1 MNDSE
6 LGITREN
13 LLLIVPPALKQDPA
27 MMARA
32 AADAEAMAARLAEI
46 DRVRII
52 SNIDGLDEAV
62 LDILARDF
70 KVDWWDPEYSIEEK
84 RRTLKGSWRVHKI
97 LGTKAAVETAIRA
110 IYPLT
115 TVEEWF
121 EYGGE
126 PYHFRLNIDITSD
139 SGDRAR
145 QRRVLERLNY
155 YKSLRSHN
163 DGVRYFL
170 YPAKSWAVAGGG
182 YVGSREVE
190 RAAIPVPPLKRPGG
204 EVITIAGGGF
214 IGSRSESHAAI
225 QVPPLKRPGGE
236 VVILAGGKFVGS
248 WSKDH
253 ATVQVPPLRRAGGE
267 TTVNA
272 GGGFTGSYSKDHAT
286 IRVPPL
292 PRVGGSAAV
301 SPGGALRGMYRK
313 INTAVAVPEL
323 ERPKG
328 TGNRAAATGL
338 VGSVE
343 WVTVKVNAGKIRV
356 PTGRAAT
363 GGAAGMLHSYQ
374 RIRVSVGSPAMTISG
389 R

>member
-1 MNDSE
+1 MNDSG
-6 LGITREN
+6 LGITKEN
-13 LLLIVPPALKQDPA
+13 LLLIVPPALTRDPA

-52 SNIDGLDEAV
+52 SNIDGLDETV

-84 RRTLKGSWRVHKI
+84 RRTLKGSWRGHKI

-139 SGDRAR
+139 SGNRAR
-145 QRRVLERLNY
+145 QKRVLERLNY

-170 YPAKSWAVAGGG
+170 VPEKSWAVAGGLF
-182 YVGSREVE
+182 VGSREID
-190 RAAIPVPPLKRPGG
+190 RATIRVPELTKPGGKTVLLAGGGLAGTRSVDRAEVKVPALIRPGGKTAVVAGGAFAGTRSVDRASVRVPPLKRPGATAG
-204 EVITIAGGGF
+204 LTAGGAFAGYRQRVD
-214 IGSRSESHAAI
+214 GTVD
-225 QVPPLKRPGGE
+225 VPPLAKPQGA
-236 VVILAGGKFVGS
+236 AG
-248 WSKDH
+248 
-253 ATVQVPPLRRAGGE
+253 R
-267 TTVNA
+267 
-272 GGGFTGSYSKDHAT
+272 
-286 IRVPPL
+286 
-292 PRVGGSAAV
+292 AV
-301 SPGGALRGMYRK
+301 S
-313 INTAVAVPEL
+313 
-323 ERPKG
+323 
-328 TGNRAAATGL
+328 TGCF
-338 VGSVE
+338 GSIQRVS
-343 WVTVKVNAGKIRV
+343 VKVGAAGVKV
-356 PTGRAAT
+356 PAGRAAT
-363 GGAAGMLHSYQ
+363 AGAAGVFHSYQ
-374 RIRVSVGSPAMTISG
+374 RIRVSVGNPAITISG

>member
-1 MNDSE
+1 MNDSK

-13 LLLIVPPALKQDPA
+13 LLLIVPPALTQDQA

-32 AADAEAMAARLAEI
+32 AADAEALAARLAEI

-52 SNIDGLDEAV
+52 SNIDGLNETV

-70 KVDWWDPEYSIEEK
+70 KVDWWDQEYSVEEK
-84 RRTLKGSWRVHKI
+84 RRTLKGSWRVHKT

-139 SGDRAR
+139 SGDRVR
-145 QRRVLERLNY
+145 QRRVLERLNF

-170 YPAKSWAVAGGG
+170 VPEKSWAVAGGLFA
-182 YVGSREVE
+182 GSREIN
-190 RAAIPVPPLKRPGG
+190 RATIQVPELAKPGGKIVLLAGGGLTGTRSVDRAEVKVPALIRPGGRTTVVAGGAFAGYRQRVNGAVDVPPLTRPQGAARRAVSTG
-204 EVITIAGGGF
+204 Y
-214 IGSRSESHAAI
+214 IGSIER
-225 QVPPLKRPGGE
+225 
-236 VVILAGGKFVGS
+236 
-248 WSKDH
+248 
-253 ATVQVPPLRRAGGE
+253 ATVKLDTRR
-267 TTVNA
+267 
-272 GGGFTGSYSKDHAT
+272 
-286 IRVPPL
+286 
-292 PRVGGSAAV
+292 
-301 SPGGALRGMYRK
+301 
-313 INTAVAVPEL
+313 
-323 ERPKG
+323 
-328 TGNRAAATGL
+328 
-338 VGSVE
+338 
-343 WVTVKVNAGKIRV
+343 VKV

-363 GGAAGMLHSYQ
+363 AGAAGVFHSYQ
-374 RIRVSVGSPAMTISG
+374 RMTVYIPTTISG

>member
-13 LLLIVPPALKQDPA
+13 LLLIVPPALTHDPA

-32 AADAEAMAARLAEI
+32 EVDAEALTARLGEI
-46 DRVRII
+46 DRVRVI
-52 SNIDGLDEAV
+52 SNIDGLNETV

-139 SGDRAR
+139 SGDRVR
-145 QRRVLERLNY
+145 QRRVLERLNF

-170 YPAKSWAVAGGG
+170 VPEKSWAVAGGLFA
-182 YVGSREVE
+182 GSREID
-190 RAAIPVPPLKRPGG
+190 RAEIRVPPLKKPGG
-204 EVITIAGGGF
+204 EVITIVGGGF
-214 IGSRSESHAAI
+214 IGSRSEGRVAI
-225 QVPPLKRPGGE
+225 NTPPLQKPGGKTI
-236 VVILAGGKFVGS
+236 VSAVGLFTGS
-248 WSKDH
+248 WSKDS
-253 ATVQVPPLRRAGGE
+253 AAILVPPLRRAGGK

-272 GGGFTGSYSKDHAT
+272 GGGYTGSYSRDHAA
-286 IRVPPL
+286 IWVPPL

-313 INTAVAVPEL
+313 INTAVDVPEL
-323 ERPKG
+323 ARPG
-328 TGNRAAATGL
+328 AAANRAAATGFI
-338 VGSVE
+338 GSVE
-343 WVTVKVNAGKIRV
+343 RVAVKVNAGKIRV

-363 GGAAGMLHSYQ
+363 AGTAGMFHSYQ
-374 RIRVSVGSPAMTISG
+374 RIRVSVGSPAITISG

>member
-1 MNDSE
+1 MNDSK

-13 LLLIVPPALKQDPA
+13 LLLIVPPALTHDPA

-32 AADAEAMAARLAEI
+32 AADAEALAARLAEI

-52 SNIDGLDEAV
+52 SNIDALDETV

-70 KVDWWDPEYSIEEK
+70 KVDWYDPGYSLEEK
-84 RRTLKGSWRVHKI
+84 RRTVKSSWRVHKT

-145 QRRVLERLNY
+145 QKRVLERLNF

-170 YPAKSWAVAGGG
+170 VPEKSWAVAGGLFA
-182 YVGSREVE
+182 GSREID
-190 RAAIPVPPLKRPGG
+190 RAKIAVPPLKRPGG
-204 EVITIAGGGF
+204 EVITIAGGGLT
-214 IGSRSESHAAI
+214 GSRSEGHI
-225 QVPPLKRPGGE
+225 
-236 VVILAGGKFVGS
+236 
-248 WSKDH
+248 
-253 ATVQVPPLRRAGGE
+253 
-267 TTVNA
+267 
-272 GGGFTGSYSKDHAT
+272 T
-286 IRVPPL
+286 IHIPTLQKP
-292 PRVGGSAAV
+292 GGSAGV
-301 SPGGALRGMYRK
+301 STGGALRGMYRK
-313 INTAVAVPEL
+313 INAAVDVPEL
-323 ERPKG
+323 ARPG
-328 TGNRAAATGL
+328 AAASRAAVTGFI
-338 VGSVE
+338 GSVE
-343 WVTVKVNAGKIRV
+343 RVTVKVNAGKLRV

-363 GGAAGMLHSYQ
+363 AGAAGMFHSYQ
-374 RIRVSVGSPAMTISG
+374 RIRVSIGSPDTTISG

>member
-1 MNDSE
+1 MNDSG
-6 LGITREN
+6 LGITKEN
-13 LLLIVPPALKQDPA
+13 LLLIVPPALTRDPA

-52 SNIDGLDEAV
+52 SNIDGLDETV

-139 SGDRAR
+139 SGDRTR
-145 QRRVLERLNY
+145 QKRVLERLNF

-170 YPAKSWAVAGGG
+170 VPEKSWALAGGG
-182 YVGSREVE
+182 FVGSREID
-190 RAAIPVPPLKRPGG
+190 RAEIRVPPLKKPGG
-204 EVITIAGGGF
+204 EVITIAGGGLV
-214 IGSRSESHAAI
+214 GSRSEGHVTI
-225 QVPPLKRPGGE
+225 HIPPLQRPGGKT
-236 VVILAGGKFVGS
+236 VTIAGG
-248 WSKDH
+248 
-253 ATVQVPPLRRAGGE
+253 L
-267 TTVNA
+267 
-272 GGGFTGSYSKDHAT
+272 FTGSYSRDHAA

-292 PRVGGSAAV
+292 QQTGGSAAV
-301 SPGGALRGMYRK
+301 SPAGALRGMYRR
-313 INTAVAVPEL
+313 IHTAVDVPEL
-323 ERPKG
+323 ARP
-328 TGNRAAATGL
+328 RAAANRATATGFI
-338 VGSVE
+338 GSVE
-343 WVTVKVNAGKIRV
+343 RVTVTVKTSTVKV
-356 PTGRAAT
+356 STGRAAT
-363 GGAAGMLHSYQ
+363 GGAAGMFHSYQ
-374 RIRVSVGSPAMTISG
+374 RIRVSIGSPATIISG

>member
-1 MNDSE
+1 MNDSK

-13 LLLIVPPALKQDPA
+13 LLLIVPPALTQDQA

-32 AADAEAMAARLAEI
+32 AADAEALAARLAEI

-52 SNIDGLDEAV
+52 SNIDGLNETV

-70 KVDWWDPEYSIEEK
+70 KVDWWDQEYSVEEK
-84 RRTLKGSWRVHKI
+84 RRTLKGSWRVHKT

-121 EYGGE
+121 EYNGE

-139 SGDRAR
+139 SGDRER

-170 YPAKSWAVAGGG
+170 VPKKSWAVAGGLF
-182 YVGSREVE
+182 VGSREIDPATIKVPE
-190 RAAIPVPPLKRPGG
+190 LARPGGKTIVIAGGGLAGTRSVDQASVKVPPLKRPG
-204 EVITIAGGGF
+204 AGAVTTTGGVF
-214 IGSRSESHAAI
+214 TGYRRRIDAAVPVPKLTRPQGAAARTVATGYIGSIER
-225 QVPPLKRPGGE
+225 
-236 VVILAGGKFVGS
+236 
-248 WSKDH
+248 
-253 ATVQVPPLRRAGGE
+253 ATVKLNTE
-267 TTVNA
+267 
-272 GGGFTGSYSKDHAT
+272 
-286 IRVPPL
+286 RV
-292 PRVGGSAAV
+292 
-301 SPGGALRGMYRK
+301 K
-313 INTAVAVPEL
+313 
-323 ERPKG
+323 
-328 TGNRAAATGL
+328 
-338 VGSVE
+338 
-343 WVTVKVNAGKIRV
+343 V

-363 GGAAGMLHSYQ
+363 GVAAGVFHSYQ
-374 RIRVSVGSPAMTISG
+374 RIRVSIGSPAITISG